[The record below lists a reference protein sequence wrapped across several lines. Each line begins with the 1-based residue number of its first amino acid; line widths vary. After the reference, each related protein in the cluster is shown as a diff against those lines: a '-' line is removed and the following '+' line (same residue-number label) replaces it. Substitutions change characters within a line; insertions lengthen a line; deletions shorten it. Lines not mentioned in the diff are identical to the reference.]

1 MFDLIQIA
9 LFGGAVGILCG
20 LIPGVGMLV
29 AIAMLYP
36 ILLGLQP
43 VELLMFYTCMVCSAQ
58 YFGSITAIYL
68 GIAGEA
74 SSFPAVVEG
83 YSLSK
88 QGSGQRSIFLTGVG
102 SFVGTMFGLLF
113 ITVLATSS
121 MQLTL
126 TSLERMLLFMA
137 VGLSLIL
144 TTKNKLWLD
153 LGLIVL
159 ALALCH
165 IGVSINSNV
174 PLYNFNF
181 LFLSQG
187 ISYFSLAAGLLCMKE
202 VMTVKDTTKQKIVIV
217 EQFDKIK
224 ELIKHKYA
232 VVRGSLIGSVGGMLP
247 GLTTISA
254 SHLAYIAEKKIQQ
267 STYKKGNTFCLTSSE
282 TANNSGSITQLFP
295 LLMFGIPITGSE
307 AILFQL
313 LDIKGWEGSSTQPL
327 ELLANNWWLLLF
339 VNLIMLTLAIKFAKH
354 FVKIIPKNNSI
365 LKITIFLILAVV
377 VFAVGEQQ
385 TGYGVFNLIVY
396 LVATTIAYKFPK
408 VNFLPFIFWMV
419 IGHIWLENFYT
430 FLQIYELR

>member
-9 LFGGAVGILCG
+9 FFGGAVGILCG

-144 TTKNKLWLD
+144 TTKNKL
-153 LGLIVL
+153 I
-159 ALALCH
+159 
-165 IGVSINSNV
+165 
-174 PLYNFNF
+174 
-181 LFLSQG
+181 
-187 ISYFSLAAGLLCMKE
+187 
-202 VMTVKDTTKQKIVIV
+202 
-217 EQFDKIK
+217 
-224 ELIKHKYA
+224 
-232 VVRGSLIGSVGGMLP
+232 
-247 GLTTISA
+247 
-254 SHLAYIAEKKIQQ
+254 
-267 STYKKGNTFCLTSSE
+267 
-282 TANNSGSITQLFP
+282 
-295 LLMFGIPITGSE
+295 
-307 AILFQL
+307 
-313 LDIKGWEGSSTQPL
+313 
-327 ELLANNWWLLLF
+327 
-339 VNLIMLTLAIKFAKH
+339 
-354 FVKIIPKNNSI
+354 
-365 LKITIFLILAVV
+365 
-377 VFAVGEQQ
+377 
-385 TGYGVFNLIVY
+385 
-396 LVATTIAYKFPK
+396 
-408 VNFLPFIFWMV
+408 
-419 IGHIWLENFYT
+419 
-430 FLQIYELR
+430 

>member
-9 LFGGAVGILCG
+9 FFGGAVGILCG

-165 IGVSINSNV
+165 IGVSINSNI
-174 PLYNFNF
+174 PMYNFEL

-202 VMTVKDTTKQKIVIV
+202 VITVKDRKQQIVIV
-217 EQFDKIK
+217 EQFNKIK
-224 ELIKHKYA
+224 ELVKHKYA
-232 VVRGSLIGSVGGMLP
+232 VIRGSLIGSVGGMLP

-254 SHLAYIAEKKIQQ
+254 SHLAYIAEKKIHK

-313 LDIKGWEGSSTQPL
+313 LDIKGWEGSATQPL
-327 ELLANNWWLLLF
+327 ELLANNWWLLLL
-339 VNLIMLTLAIKFAKH
+339 VNLIMLILAIKFAKH
-354 FVKIIPKNNSI
+354 FIKIIPTNNFI
-365 LKITIFLILAVV
+365 LKISIFIILAFV

-385 TGYGVFNLIVY
+385 TGHGIFNLCIY
-396 LVATTIAYKFPK
+396 FIATAIAYKFPK

-419 IGHIWLENFYT
+419 IGQIWLENFYT

>member
-9 LFGGAVGILCG
+9 FFGGAVGILCG

-74 SSFPAVVEG
+74 SSFPAVIEG

-88 QGSGQRSIFLTGVG
+88 QGSGQRSIFLTAVG
-102 SFVGTMFGLLF
+102 SFIGTGFGLLF
-113 ITVLATSS
+113 ITALAMSS

-153 LGLIVL
+153 LFLIVL
-159 ALALCH
+159 AIALCH
-165 IGVSINSNV
+165 IGVSINSNI
-174 PLYNFNF
+174 PMYNFDL

-202 VMTVKDTTKQKIVIV
+202 VLTVKERKQEIVIV
-217 EQFDKIK
+217 EKFNKLK
-224 ELIKHKYA
+224 ELIKHKYS
-232 VVRGSLIGSVGGMLP
+232 VIRGSVIGSVGGMLP

-254 SHLAYIAEKKIQQ
+254 SHLAYIAEKKIQH
-267 STYKKGNTFCLTSSE
+267 STYKKGNTYCLTSSE

-313 LDIKGWEGSSTQPL
+313 LDIKGWEGSATQPL
-327 ELLANNWWLLLF
+327 ELLANNWWLLLL
-339 VNLIMLTLAIKFAKH
+339 VNFLMLILAIKFAKH
-354 FVKIIPKNNSI
+354 FIKIIPSNNFI
-365 LKITIFLILAVV
+365 LKIIIFIILAFV
-377 VFAVGEQQ
+377 VFVVGEQQ
-385 TGYGVFNLIVY
+385 SGHGIFNLIIY
-396 LVATTIAYKFPK
+396 FIATGVAYKFPK
-408 VNFLPFIFWMV
+408 INFLPFIFWMV
-419 IGHIWLENFYT
+419 IGQIWLENFYT

>member
-9 LFGGAVGILCG
+9 FFGGAVGILCG

-74 SSFPAVVEG
+74 SSFPAVIEG

-88 QGSGQRSIFLTGVG
+88 QGSGQRSIFLTAVG
-102 SFVGTMFGLLF
+102 SFIGTGFGLLF
-113 ITVLATSS
+113 ITALAMSS

-126 TSLERMLLFMA
+126 TSLEKMLLFMA

-153 LGLIVL
+153 LCLIVL
-159 ALALCH
+159 AVALCH
-165 IGVSINSNV
+165 IGVSINSNI
-174 PLYNFNF
+174 PMYNFDL

-202 VMTVKDTTKQKIVIV
+202 VLTVKERKQEIIIV
-217 EQFDKIK
+217 EKFNKLK
-224 ELIKHKYA
+224 ELIQHKYS
-232 VVRGSLIGSVGGMLP
+232 VIRGSIIGSVGGMLP

-254 SHLAYIAEKKIQQ
+254 SHLAYIAEKKIQH
-267 STYKKGNTFCLTSSE
+267 STYKKGNTYCLTSSE

-313 LDIKGWEGSSTQPL
+313 LDIKGWEGSATQPL
-327 ELLANNWWLLLF
+327 ELLANNWWLLLS
-339 VNLIMLTLAIKFAKH
+339 VNFLMLILAIKFAKH
-354 FVKIIPKNNSI
+354 FIKIIPSNNFI
-365 LKITIFLILAVV
+365 LKIIIFIILAFV
-377 VFAVGEQQ
+377 VFVVGEQQ
-385 TGYGVFNLIVY
+385 SGHGIFNLIIY
-396 LVATTIAYKFPK
+396 FMATAVAYKFPK
-408 VNFLPFIFWMV
+408 INFLPFIFWMV
-419 IGHIWLENFYT
+419 IGQIWLENFYT

>member
-9 LFGGAVGILCG
+9 FFGGAVGILCG

-74 SSFPAVVEG
+74 SSFPAVIEG

-88 QGSGQRSIFLTGVG
+88 QGSGQRSIFLTAVG
-102 SFVGTMFGLLF
+102 SFIGTGFGLLF
-113 ITVLATSS
+113 ITALAMSS
-121 MQLTL
+121 LQLTL

-153 LGLIVL
+153 LFLIVL
-159 ALALCH
+159 AIALCH
-165 IGVSINSNV
+165 IGVSINSNI
-174 PLYNFNF
+174 PMYNFDL

-202 VMTVKDTTKQKIVIV
+202 VLTVKERKQEIVIV
-217 EQFDKIK
+217 EKFNKLK
-224 ELIKHKYA
+224 ELIKHKYS
-232 VVRGSLIGSVGGMLP
+232 VLRGSIIGSVGGMLP

-254 SHLAYIAEKKIQQ
+254 SHLAYIAEKKIQH
-267 STYKKGNTFCLTSSE
+267 STYKKGNTYCLTSSE

-313 LDIKGWEGSSTQPL
+313 LDIKGWEGSATQPL
-327 ELLANNWWLLLF
+327 ELLANNWWLLLL
-339 VNLIMLTLAIKFAKH
+339 VNFRLLCS
-354 FVKIIPKNNSI
+354 V
-365 LKITIFLILAVV
+365 
-377 VFAVGEQQ
+377 QQ
-385 TGYGVFNLIVY
+385 T
-396 LVATTIAYKFPK
+396 
-408 VNFLPFIFWMV
+408 
-419 IGHIWLENFYT
+419 
-430 FLQIYELR
+430 